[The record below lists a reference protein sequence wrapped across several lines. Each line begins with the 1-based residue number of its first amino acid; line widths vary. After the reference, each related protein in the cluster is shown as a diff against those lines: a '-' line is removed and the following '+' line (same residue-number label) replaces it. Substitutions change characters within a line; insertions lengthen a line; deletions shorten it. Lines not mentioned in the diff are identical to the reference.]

1 MHSTRLMGRVYFFVK
16 CAASGYFRLFDV
28 SPDVS
33 PVSDGFLLF
42 LTLLCVLEVDNL
54 ERCLGKGID
63 GEVRINMRRHGNRLV
78 PQEVLCNVDRH
89 VGGLQISRVCMP
101 QAVRRE
107 IISHNDV
114 SGSIAPLAICVPI
127 SRSSACLNERHICF
141 MDVSVC
147 GLPVVGCVK
156 R

>member
-1 MHSTRLMGRVYFFVK
+1 
-16 CAASGYFRLFDV
+16 
-28 SPDVS
+28 
-33 PVSDGFLLF
+33 
-42 LTLLCVLEVDNL
+42 
-54 ERCLGKGID
+54 
-63 GEVRINMRRHGNRLV
+63 MRRHVNRLV
-78 PQEVLCNVDRH
+78 AQKILCDVERD

-114 SGSIAPLAICVPI
+114 SRSIAPLAICAPI

-147 GLPVVGCVK
+147 DLPVVGCVK

>member
-54 ERCLGKGID
+54 ERRLSKGID
-63 GEVRINMRRHGNRLV
+63 GQVSVDLRRHGNRLV
-78 PQEVLCNVDRH
+78 TQKILCNIKRDT
-89 VGGLQISRVCMP
+89 GGLQISRVCMP
-101 QAVRRE
+101 QAVWRE

-114 SGSIAPLAICVPI
+114 SGSIAPIAICALI
-127 SRSSACLNERHICF
+127 SRSSACLNERYICF

>member
-1 MHSTRLMGRVYFFVK
+1 MGRVYFFVK

-54 ERCLGKGID
+54 ERRLSKGID

-78 PQEVLCNVDRH
+78 PRKSFATLIGTSADCKSVAY
-89 VGGLQISRVCMP
+89 VC
-101 QAVRRE
+101 RRQYG
-107 IISHNDV
+107 V
-114 SGSIAPLAICVPI
+114 
-127 SRSSACLNERHICF
+127 RSSATTTFPGRLRRWP
-141 MDVSVC
+141 SVR
-147 GLPVVGCVK
+147 PYRDQVPA
-156 R
+156 

>member
-54 ERCLGKGID
+54 ERRLSKGID
-63 GEVRINMRRHGNRLV
+63 GQVSVDLRRHGNRLV
-78 PQEVLCNVDRH
+78 AQKILCDIKRDT
-89 VGGLQISRVCMP
+89 GGLQVGRISVSR
-101 QAVRRE
+101 AVWRE

-114 SGSIAPLAICVPI
+114 SGPIAPLAICAPM

-147 GLPVVGCVK
+147 GLPVVGYVK

>member
-1 MHSTRLMGRVYFFVK
+1 
-16 CAASGYFRLFDV
+16 
-28 SPDVS
+28 
-33 PVSDGFLLF
+33 
-42 LTLLCVLEVDNL
+42 
-54 ERCLGKGID
+54 
-63 GEVRINMRRHGNRLV
+63 MRRHTTDFQ
-78 PQEVLCNVDRH
+78 PQKVLCNVDRH

-114 SGSIAPLAICVPI
+114 SGSIAPIAICAPM

-147 GLPVVGCVK
+147 GLSVVGCVK

>member
-1 MHSTRLMGRVYFFVK
+1 MQLFMHSTRLTGRVYFFVK

-28 SPDVS
+28 SP
-33 PVSDGFLLF
+33 VSDGFLLC
-42 LTLLCVLEVDNL
+42 LALLCALEVDNL

-63 GEVRINMRRHGNRLV
+63 GQVSVDLRRHGNRLV
-78 PQEVLCNVDRH
+78 PQKVLCNVDRH

-101 QAVRRE
+101 QVVWRE

-114 SGSIAPLAICVPI
+114 SGAIAPCTICAPML
-127 SRSSACLNERHICF
+127 RSSACLNERHICF
-141 MDVSVC
+141 VDVSVC

>member
-1 MHSTRLMGRVYFFVK
+1 
-16 CAASGYFRLFDV
+16 
-28 SPDVS
+28 
-33 PVSDGFLLF
+33 
-42 LTLLCVLEVDNL
+42 
-54 ERCLGKGID
+54 
-63 GEVRINMRRHGNRLV
+63 
-78 PQEVLCNVDRH
+78 
-89 VGGLQISRVCMP
+89 MP

-114 SGSIAPLAICVPI
+114 SGSIAPLAICAPI

-156 R
+156 KIAATLFLDLVPEIARGLYPDGVPLAIIGKRFAETSV

>member
-54 ERCLGKGID
+54 ERRLSKGID
-63 GEVRINMRRHGNRLV
+63 GQVSVDLRRHGNRLV
-78 PQEVLCNVDRH
+78 TQKILCNIKRAT
-89 VGGLQISRVCMP
+89 GGLQVGRIVC
-101 QAVRRE
+101 RRQYGE
-107 IISHNDV
+107 RSSATTDV
-114 SGSIAPLAICVPI
+114 SGSIAPSTICAPI
-127 SRSSACLNERHICF
+127 CRDQA
-141 MDVSVC
+141 
-147 GLPVVGCVK
+147 PA
-156 R
+156 

>member
-16 CAASGYFRLFDV
+16 CATSGYFRLFDV
-28 SPDVS
+28 SP
-33 PVSDGFLLF
+33 VSDGVLLF
-42 LTLLCVLEVDNL
+42 LALLCVLEVDNL

-63 GEVRINMRRHGNRLV
+63 GRVSVDLRRHGNRLV
-78 PQEVLCNVDRH
+78 PQKVLCNVDRH

-114 SGSIAPLAICVPI
+114 SGSIAPLAICAPM
-127 SRSSACLNERHICF
+127 SRSSVCLNERHICF
-141 MDVSVC
+141 MDISVC